1 MQGDSRM
8 SGIPSGQEIDWD
20 TSNLEGSGGL
30 DAAMQS
36 GPAAASR
43 REIVHKDAGGRSQ
56 YSPIRIAVKGP
67 DNRLSMSTLVVTPF
81 PRAIGIGQD
90 IEGRRSCRAVA
101 GGVDVRE
108 RKLRCT

>member
-81 PRAIGIGQD
+81 PLTDEPLGLAKTLR
-90 IEGRRSCRAVA
+90 E
-101 GGVDVRE
+101 GGVVGPLQE
-108 RKLRCT
+108 V